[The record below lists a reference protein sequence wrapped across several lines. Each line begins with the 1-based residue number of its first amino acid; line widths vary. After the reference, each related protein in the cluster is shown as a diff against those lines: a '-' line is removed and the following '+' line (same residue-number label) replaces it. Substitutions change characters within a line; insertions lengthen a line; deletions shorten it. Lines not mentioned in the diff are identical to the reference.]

1 MVGYL
6 VNIHFLFTD
15 AGVGG
20 WLSGNWEI
28 KIEDTNIDIELTS
41 VIPAFSVAKATL
53 FLVVLFLSD
62 ILLFNLS

>member
-20 WLSGNWEI
+20 WLSGNGEI
-28 KIEDTNIDIELTS
+28 KIEDTNTDNELTS
-41 VIPAFSVAKATL
+41 AIPAFSVIKATL
-53 FLVVLFLSD
+53 DPL
-62 ILLFNLS
+62 